1 MVRDK
6 PVVFSQGT
14 DWQGRQMW
22 RILDFLALQGH
33 TMPAFN
39 EEASVHMLTNFN
51 NYTAQKENK
60 QMSRIR
66 EAFY

>member
-1 MVRDK
+1 
-6 PVVFSQGT
+6 
-14 DWQGRQMW
+14 MW

-60 QMSRIR
+60 QRSRIR